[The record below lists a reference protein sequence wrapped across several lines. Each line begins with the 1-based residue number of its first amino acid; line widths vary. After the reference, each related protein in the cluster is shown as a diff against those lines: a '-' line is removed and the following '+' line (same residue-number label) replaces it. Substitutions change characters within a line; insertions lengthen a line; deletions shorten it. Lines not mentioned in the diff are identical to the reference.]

1 MAESTLE
8 LIKELLTN
16 KTNELIEDNNTIT
29 EKMQIED
36 VFMFEQKL
44 FYDSEYFY
52 QKYFDEDKF
61 ERNVRTLFGDFPIT
75 EFTSEAREYSNLYVY
90 NRALKDFVSEHN
102 GI

>member
-16 KTNELIEDNNTIT
+16 KTNELIEDNNNIT
-29 EKMQIED
+29 SKMQIED
-36 VFMFEQKL
+36 ICIFEQTL
-44 FYDSEYFY
+44 FRDSEYYY

-61 ERNVRTLFGDFPIT
+61 ERNVRTLFGDFPIE
-75 EFTSEAREYSNLYVY
+75 EFTSEARDYSNLYVY
-90 NRALKDFVSEHN
+90 NRALKDFVSENN